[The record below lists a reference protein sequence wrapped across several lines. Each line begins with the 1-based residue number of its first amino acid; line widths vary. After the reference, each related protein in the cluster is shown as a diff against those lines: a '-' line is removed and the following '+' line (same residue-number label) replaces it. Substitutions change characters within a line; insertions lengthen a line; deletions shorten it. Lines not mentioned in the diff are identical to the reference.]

1 MDTQTTQRH
10 VHRYTDR
17 HAGHT
22 EVDTQ
27 QNYTHTHTHTHTHE
41 PTNRHTGRLMKAQA
55 SDLKAIFIQSIQ
67 LWLSARGG
75 CVTDDITV
83 YFWVTRTASDS
94 HFVLT
99 QSDPSTACS
108 ALATLA
114 YISTL
119 FLKHKLALMSF
130 HSQHTSGNMDLGHPN
145 ITSHCV
151 RDFMKRTRKIKK
163 KKIKSSLK
171 YIGGN
176 IK

>member
-1 MDTQTTQRH
+1 
-10 VHRYTDR
+10 
-17 HAGHT
+17 
-22 EVDTQ
+22 
-27 QNYTHTHTHTHTHE
+27 
-41 PTNRHTGRLMKAQA
+41 MKAQA
-55 SDLKAIFIQSIQ
+55 SDLKAIFIESIQ

-145 ITSHCV
+145 LTSHCV